1 MRLLWRLEMRK
12 TNRTLLI
19 LAVIIPVGCLA
30 GLVFALFVGLTLFPV
45 EYINTEIGNF
55 GPDQAEE
62 YVLMVAAEFCNDHDV
77 EQARQHLAELDVPN
91 PEQFVA
97 YVADKYVKE
106 DRGKE
111 DPDTVNLVC
120 LSEALGVSTIS
131 MVAYV
136 STPTPLPTSTFTPT
150 PTPLP
155 TDTPTPPPADTPT
168 PLPTDTPAA
177 APTDTP
183 VPATDTPTPG
193 PPTATFTPAP
203 PTDTPTPVP
212 PAVDFV
218 VATLHKLTKQENGG
232 CAGNHHIFISVLDVN
247 GAPLTGAVLADP
259 PWNNFRPVSGEK
271 NEPFLG
277 MGTKLAEIELT
288 KGGTQ
293 IQVIEY
299 PAGNPVSSEQTP
311 LMSTQEWEIPIPWLI
326 ETGYCADEGDCRT
339 RIDNN
344 SMCNFHHSYW
354 VVFQATHPF

>member
-1 MRLLWRLEMRK
+1 MRLLWRVEMREK
-12 TNRTLLI
+12 NRALLI
-19 LAVIIPVGCLA
+19 LAVILPVGCL
-30 GLVFALFVGLTLFPV
+30 VGLALALLIGLRLLPV

-55 GPDQAEE
+55 APEQAEE
-62 YVLMVAAEFCNDHDV
+62 YVLMVAAEFCTDQDV
-77 EQARQHLAELDVPN
+77 ERARQRLAELDVPN

-97 YVADKYVKE
+97 YVADKHVKE
-106 DRGKE
+106 DRGKD
-111 DPDTVNLVC
+111 DPDTNNLVC

-131 MVAYV
+131 MIAYV

-150 PTPLP
+150 PTATATETPLP
-155 TDTPTPPPADTPT
+155 IPTDTPT
-168 PLPTDTPAA
+168 PLPTDTPAVT
-177 APTDTP
+177 PTDTP
-183 VPATDTPTPG
+183 VAATDTPTPG

-203 PTDTPTPVP
+203 PTETPVP
-212 PAVDFV
+212 TPPPVDFV
-218 VATLHKLTKQENGG
+218 IANLHKLTKQENGG
-232 CAGNHHIFISVLDVN
+232 CVGNHHIFISVLDVN
-247 GAPLTGAVLADP
+247 GGPLMGAVLGDP
-259 PWNNFRPVSGEK
+259 PWNNFRPVTGEK

-277 MGTKLAEIELT
+277 MGSKLAEIELT

-293 IQVIEY
+293 LQVIEY
-299 PAGNPVSSEQTP
+299 PEGAPVSSEQTP